1 MCVNNSNN
9 DKNPALNSSKKS
21 NLIEAIEYYN
31 EIKSKFSAGTEI
43 SYEEN
48 YRLVNDEKQFEKT
61 NNTEE
66 YIENSKEMEEKE
78 EIKGIQRVLKKEA
91 A

>member
-1 MCVNNSNN
+1 MTV
-9 DKNPALNSSKKS
+9 KTAKS
-21 NLIEAIEYYN
+21 GERQE
-31 EIKSKFSAGTEI
+31 EI